1 MDSLFQGRGYK
12 YLNLQDHNISGVLS
26 SDVLG
31 SSLIFDFASY
41 KAPTMSVG
49 QAVYT
54 LWRSDGSGLFT
65 PRPDRLLMNKEE
77 LWRSD
82 NINDKINADVVD
94 KSDIEAGDK
103 RYTYAAMFIVAV
115 GINSASYSNI
125 YSTPA
130 LIHVFQLPD

>member
-1 MDSLFQGRGYK
+1 
-12 YLNLQDHNISGVLS
+12 
-26 SDVLG
+26 
-31 SSLIFDFASY
+31 
-41 KAPTMSVG
+41 MSVG

-94 KSDIEAGDK
+94 KSDIGAGDK

-115 GINSASYSNI
+115 GINSTSYSNI